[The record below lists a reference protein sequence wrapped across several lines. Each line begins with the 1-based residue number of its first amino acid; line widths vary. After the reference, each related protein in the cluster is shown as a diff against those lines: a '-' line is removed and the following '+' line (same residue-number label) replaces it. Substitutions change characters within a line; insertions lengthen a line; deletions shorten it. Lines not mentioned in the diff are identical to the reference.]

1 MRNIKLMP
9 ATLGED
15 TTAPRAFTVF
25 IFLVIEEPAPD
36 QIVHVMATSVE
47 EAQRLARIKVGAA
60 YGYGKAESLR
70 VGEDELMFITCV
82 FAGHHFDIMVA
93 EE

>member
-15 TTAPRAFTVF
+15 TTAPRAFTVV
-25 IFLVIEEPAPD
+25 LLGPAVD
-36 QIVHVMATSVE
+36 VSNVVRVLARDAK
-47 EAQRLARIKVGAA
+47 EAQHMAKIVLAGLLHMPTEDALLRGMMEVAA
-60 YGYGKAESLR
+60 
-70 VGEDELMFITCV
+70 V

-93 EE
+93 ED